1 MEEGKGEG
9 IAAVWRKHDGAAGVA
24 RSASHAHC
32 LGVDND
38 FGVTLAWLWPPSG
51 MCSRSTPTWLG
62 RDYRTAVRLR
72 ALVSSKPTRGP
83 AAAGIRLGFGLGSV
97 GSLISLRCARSRRW
111 VRGHSGGLRRLATMT
126 NQRFVWRRSQALSLL
141 GRSLAA
147 NLHQAA
153 CMRYFCLLPRY
164 GQDLLG

>member
-1 MEEGKGEG
+1 MTVPQALQDLRLTL
-9 IAAVWRKHDGAAGVA
+9 IA
-24 RSASHAHC
+24 SAS
-32 LGVDND
+32 
-38 FGVTLAWLWPPSG
+38 TTTSAWLWPHSG
-51 MCSRSTPTWLG
+51 VCSRSTPTWLG

-111 VRGHSGGLRRLATMT
+111 VRGHSEGLRRLATMT
-126 NQRFVWRRSQALSLL
+126 NQRFVWQRSQALSLL

-153 CMRYFCLLPRY
+153 CMRYFLPPASIRARPAGLRAGG
-164 GQDLLG
+164 GQQRAAAQS